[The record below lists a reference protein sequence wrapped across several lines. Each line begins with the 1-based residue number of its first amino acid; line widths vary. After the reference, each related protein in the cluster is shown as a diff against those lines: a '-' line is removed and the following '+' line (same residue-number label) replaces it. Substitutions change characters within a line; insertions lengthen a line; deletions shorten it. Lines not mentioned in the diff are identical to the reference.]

1 MANKQSL
8 PTLNEP
14 KSGFINSNAMGNVT
28 AVKDWKEKKWAS
40 VANLSNGIVGV
51 STAYKNMK
59 HTEMLAKLD
68 NLQQQNLHNLGDAKD
83 PCELP
88 DLINNANKSYDDLFK
103 DDPYGKS
110 FYESEAYNKFKI
122 KNEQLTQNKV
132 NELNHKF
139 SSIQAVATGN
149 EISSDIA
156 LMGDPERMSN
166 ALKSYEAML
175 SQMELTADEKFKI
188 MGAVVKDSFGK
199 VLTNN
204 PNNAVNWYNYSNGAY
219 DKYGVD
225 GADLIEKAKNYNKAL
240 EREKRAIENYE
251 YTKKQREQA
260 AKTNYYKSQI
270 LQNPDMT
277 ESILSKALL
286 EDDKIYVDLSEFV
299 KKNTPKSSQRSQM
312 SKDFTKAYAE
322 KGVKGAEDF
331 IKNNPNAVNDPNTM
345 TAYENVK
352 KLNKSESDTE
362 ALLKD
367 MQDAFSEGNYE
378 EFRTNHLAEILAVD
392 KTRTADSAYR
402 EELKVSS
409 NTDDYTLLIA
419 NSNNVDNI
427 NYIAEQALADDT
439 LTSKDKSSIVKY
451 RNTRIS
457 QIENKADKTET
468 KIKKQQKEKIT
479 EESAKAYGEILLEQN
494 KGSEAIKN
502 KFNELNDK
510 LTITDKNKAIAL
522 YNKAAKEEGKEQK
535 DLLKEVQEANYNKL
549 MGDYRDG
556 NLSQEKIDNA
566 FENGNISIKHKEK
579 LEQTLYKAEIKQA
592 EQTKKDNKEQALKT
606 IYNADANGETVDV
619 SKLPSQ
625 DADVIKTANS
635 VNLKNGKRVYTN
647 EKNNIFGEMLDNSM
661 PDDEVIEGWKNR
673 LIEKNYIGNTEL
685 PEQWIE
691 NTLTSIRGIEQSKAS
706 FVKSKIDTLF
716 GKPLN
721 GKSFSE
727 YETSL
732 KDLAYKEALK
742 SVADG
747 KTPNFEEIYKNHKPT
762 KEGLSLYYRNKD
774 NAYYSLL
781 ANRDALFITKEV
793 SNKDGDVT
801 IKTKSFTLNPDY
813 KFSDFNAYIDNVEK
827 ARMDMSD
834 SEYKEL
840 YKPVALYLGDI
851 LNTAQK
857 DSSVEAYALNKLRD
871 FMYGKGN
878 PISTPVKFYEDYRKI
893 MAIVEENIAGRS
905 EPSDPWG
912 WNNYTSAI
920 DEAVNNYM
928 QNTQQLNGYGA
939 R

>member
-1 MANKQSL
+1 MANNQTL
-8 PTLNEP
+8 PTMNLDN
-14 KSGFINSNAMGNVT
+14 KVSMINSPSAGQVI
-28 AVKDWKEKKWAS
+28 APEWKEEKYKM
-40 VANLSNGIVGV
+40 LSQLTNGIVGV
-51 STAYKNMK
+51 SDAYRNIK
-59 HTEMLAKLD
+59 HTEMLAKMD
-68 NLQQQNLHNLGDAKD
+68 NIAQQEMFKLSNAND
-83 PCELP
+83 PCEIP
-88 DLINNANKSYDDLFK
+88 EIINNSYKTFDEMYK

-110 FYESEAYNKFKI
+110 FYKSKMYENFRTKYEANIIKENLNLQKKFD
-122 KNEQLTQNKV
+122 L
-132 NELNHKF
+132 
-139 SSIQAVATGN
+139 IQASRTGN

-156 LMGDPERMSN
+156 LMGDPERMSGAFN
-166 ALKSYEAML
+166 SYVAQIKLLNLDPLE
-175 SQMELTADEKFKI
+175 EEKLI
-188 MGAVVKDSFGK
+188 TQVAKDSFGK
-199 VLTNN
+199 VFTNN
-204 PNNAVNWYNYSNGAY
+204 PNNAVNWYNYSNGAF

-251 YTKKQREQA
+251 YTKKQREQT

-286 EDDKIYVDLSEFV
+286 DDDKIYVDLSEFV

-322 KGVKGAEDF
+322 NGVKGAEDF

-367 MQDAFSEGNYE
+367 MQDAFSEGEYE

-427 NYIAEQALADDT
+427 NYLAEQALADDT
-439 LTSKDKSSIVKY
+439 LNSKEKTSIAKY

-457 QIENKADKTET
+457 QIENKADKKET
-468 KIKKQQKEKIT
+468 KIQKQQKEKIT

-494 KGSEAIKN
+494 NGSEAIKN

-522 YNKAAKEEGKEQK
+522 YNKTAKEEGKDQK
-535 DLLKEVQEANYNKL
+535 DLLKEVQETHYNKL

-556 NLSQEKIDNA
+556 NLSQEKIDDA
-566 FENGNISIKHKEK
+566 FETGNISIKHKEK

-592 EQTKKDNKEQALKT
+592 EQTKKDNKELALKT

-716 GKPLN
+716 GKPIN

-762 KEGLSLYYRNKD
+762 REGLSLYYRNKD

-793 SNKDGDVT
+793 SNKDGDIT

-813 KFSDFNAYIDNVEK
+813 RFSDFNAYIDNVEK
-827 ARMDMSD
+827 SRIYMSD

-851 LNTAQK
+851 VNTAQK

-878 PISTPVKFYEDYRKI
+878 PISNPVNFYEDYRKI

>member
-1 MANKQSL
+1 MANNQTL
-8 PTLNEP
+8 PTMNLDN
-14 KSGFINSNAMGNVT
+14 KVSMINSPSAGQVI
-28 AVKDWKEKKWAS
+28 APEWKEEKYKMLS
-40 VANLSNGIVGV
+40 QLANGVVGV
-51 STAYKNMK
+51 SNAYRDMK
-59 HTEMLAKLD
+59 HTEMLAKMD
-68 NLQQQNLHNLGDAKD
+68 NIAQQEMFKLSNAND
-83 PCELP
+83 PCEIP
-88 DLINNANKSYDDLFK
+88 EIINNSYKTFDEMYK
-103 DDPYGKS
+103 NDPYGKS
-110 FYESEAYNKFKI
+110 FYKSELYQKFRTKYESKVVEENLRLQKKFD
-122 KNEQLTQNKV
+122 L
-132 NELNHKF
+132 
-139 SSIQAVATGN
+139 IQALRTGN
-149 EISSDIA
+149 EISSDIG
-156 LMGDPERMSN
+156 LMGDPQRMSN
-166 ALKSYEAML
+166 ALDTYIYQIKTLNLDPLE
-175 SQMELTADEKFKI
+175 EEKLIKQV
-188 MGAVVKDSFGK
+188 AKDSFGK
-199 VLTNN
+199 VFTNN

-225 GADLIEKAKNYNKAL
+225 GADIKEKAKNYNKAL
-240 EREKRAIENYE
+240 ESEKRAIENYE
-251 YTKKQREQA
+251 YTKKQREQT

-312 SKDFTKAYAE
+312 SKEFTKAYAE
-322 KGVKGAEDF
+322 NGVKGAEDF

-352 KLNKSESDTE
+352 KLNKSESDSE

-367 MQDAFSEGNYE
+367 MQDAFSEGKYE

-427 NYIAEQALADDT
+427 NYIAEQAMTDDT
-439 LTSKDKSSIVKY
+439 LTSKEKTSIAKY

-457 QIENKADKTET
+457 QIENKEDKKET
-468 KIKKQQKEKIT
+468 KIQKQQKEKIT

-494 KGSEAIKN
+494 NGSEAIKN

-522 YNKAAKEEGKEQK
+522 YNKVAKEEGKEQK
-535 DLLKEVQEANYNKL
+535 DLLKEVQETNYNKL

-579 LEQTLYKAEIKQA
+579 LEKTLYKAEIKQA

-691 NTLTSIRGIEQSKAS
+691 NTLTSIRGIEQSKTS
-706 FVKSKIDTLF
+706 FVKSKIDALF
-716 GKPLN
+716 WKPIN

-727 YETSL
+727 YETSS

-742 SVADG
+742 SVVDG
-747 KTPNFEEIYKNHKPT
+747 KIPNFEEIYKNHKPT
-762 KEGLSLYYRNKD
+762 EKGLSLYYQTRD
-774 NAYYSLL
+774 NAYYGQLGI
-781 ANRDALFITKEV
+781 RDNIFEKRTITE
-793 SNKDGDVT
+793 GDSEDKVQSSYYSVKKGIKASQYIDY
-801 IKTKSFTLNPDY
+801 IKTIENNREEGYYTD
-813 KFSDFNAYIDNVEK
+813 AQ
-827 ARMDMSD
+827 
-834 SEYKEL
+834 YKEL
-840 YKPVALYLGDI
+840 FKPVAINKGYI
-851 LNTAQK
+851 LNTLAEENIK
-857 DSSVEAYALNKLRD
+857 TVEGRVARKLKEINGNKI
-871 FMYGKGN
+871 GN
-878 PISTPVKFYEDYRKI
+878 PNDFYEDFWNCI
-893 MAIVEENIAGRS
+893 SFVEGKGEERS
-905 EPSDPWG
+905 DRYNPWFF
-912 WNNYTSAI
+912 
-920 DEAVNNYM
+920 DEVEKYVVEWY
-928 QNTQQLNGYGA
+928 NTTKAQAPNTISE
-939 R
+939 

>member
-1 MANKQSL
+1 MANRQVLPNMNLNVQAPQLSSVGAGQVVAPKWEEEKYKTLSSL
-8 PTLNEP
+8 S
-14 KSGFINSNAMGNVT
+14 KGV
-28 AVKDWKEKKWAS
+28 V
-40 VANLSNGIVGV
+40 GI
-51 STAYKNMK
+51 SEAYKGLR
-59 HTEMLAKLD
+59 HTEMAAKMD
-68 NLQQQNLHNLGDAKD
+68 NIAQQELFKLQNVND
-83 PCELP
+83 PSEIP
-88 DLINNANKSYDDLFK
+88 NIVNTSYKAFDDMYK

-110 FYESEAYNKFKI
+110 FYNSELYFKFRDGFEANVIKESMALQKKFDLV
-122 KNEQLTQNKV
+122 QASRTA
-132 NELNHKF
+132 NEL
-139 SSIQAVATGN
+139 
-149 EISSDIA
+149 SSDIA
-156 LMGDPERMSN
+156 LMTDPRRMSN
-166 ALKSYEAML
+166 AVNSYINQVKTLNFDPLEEEKL
-175 SQMELTADEKFKI
+175 ISQFT
-188 MGAVVKDSFGK
+188 KDSFGK
-199 VLTNN
+199 VFTNN
-204 PNNAVNWYNYSNGAY
+204 PNNALNWYNASNGEF

-251 YTKKQREQA
+251 YTKKQREQT

-299 KKNTPKSSQRSQM
+299 KKNTPKSSQRSQL

-322 KGVKGAEDF
+322 KGVEGAEEF

-367 MQDAFSEGNYE
+367 MQDAFSEGKYE

-392 KTRTADSAYR
+392 KTRTADSAYK

-409 NTDDYTLLIA
+409 NADDYTLLIA

-427 NYIAEQALADDT
+427 DYFAEQAMTDDT
-439 LTSKDKSSIVKY
+439 LTSKEKASIAKY

-457 QIENKADKTET
+457 QIENKADKKET
-468 KIKKQQKEKIT
+468 KIQKQQKEKIT

-494 KGSEAIKN
+494 NGSEAIEN
-502 KFNELNDK
+502 KFNKLKDK

-522 YNKAAKEEGKEQK
+522 YNKIAKEEGKEQK
-535 DLLKEVQEANYNKL
+535 DLLKEVQETNYNKL

-556 NLSQEKIDNA
+556 NLSQDKIDDA
-566 FENGNISIKHKEK
+566 FENEDISITHKEK

-606 IYNADANGETVDV
+606 IYNADVNGETVDV
-619 SKLPSQ
+619 SKLSSQ

-635 VNLKNGKRVYTN
+635 VNLKNGKRVYIN

-661 PDDEVIEGWKNR
+661 PNDEVIEGWKNR

-716 GKPLN
+716 GKPIN

-732 KDLAYKEALK
+732 KDLAYKEALNL
-742 SVADG
+742 VAAG

-762 KEGLSLYYRNKD
+762 KEGLNLYYQTRD
-774 NAYYSLL
+774 NAYYGQIGI
-781 ANRDALFITKEV
+781 RDNIFEKRTITEGD
-793 SNKDGDVT
+793 SKDKVQSSYYSVKKGIKASQYIDY
-801 IKTKSFTLNPDY
+801 IKTIENNREEGYYTD
-813 KFSDFNAYIDNVEK
+813 AQ
-827 ARMDMSD
+827 
-834 SEYKEL
+834 YKEL
-840 YKPVALYLGDI
+840 FKPVAINKGYI
-851 LNTAQK
+851 LNTLAEDNIK
-857 DSSVEAYALNKLRD
+857 TVEGRVARKLKEINGNKI
-871 FMYGKGN
+871 GN
-878 PISTPVKFYEDYRKI
+878 PNDFYEDFWSCI
-893 MAIVEENIAGRS
+893 SFVEGKGEERS
-905 EPSDPWG
+905 DRYNPWI
-912 WNNYTSAI
+912 I
-920 DEAVNNYM
+920 DEVERYVVEWYKTTKA
-928 QNTQQLNGYGA
+928 QAPNTISE
-939 R
+939 